1 MSLHRPDAV
10 TDNPTPG
17 GADLAPPGR
26 SAFVQVMAVTE
37 CVIDGTRRV
46 VGEAFTVAADRVDAL
61 VGYGYVMPD
70 ALFDLMQ
77 PEAAAQWRDRPRRGL
92 TAQSLVCDAAT
103 ADALWSGDGR
113 TLAPAGWA
121 ETSTYTAAPVTPGAV
136 RVLQLTQYDPGSSVY
151 RYHSA
156 ANSVDG
162 VVSAMVRYG
171 DSNPHCSL
179 RQWDGELHRR
189 TVELLAMTAD
199 VIHVHMDWRALHQD
213 LRYVLREGQRAA
225 ITYHGSVLPS
235 DGARVLV
242 DHDGDRRMGAMQ
254 FGARPYHGRHGV
266 TRYLPIPV
274 PVADYAAAAQSH
286 RRGDVLRIA
295 HSPTRR
301 EIKGTQTLLDAVDW
315 LRDAEGLR
323 IEVVMIEGLEHGAAL
338 RLKASCDVTFDSFW
352 LGMQGSGIEA
362 AAMGQ
367 AVIAG
372 DVLAAGEA
380 AALNGGACPWT
391 YADERYQ
398 LLTVLARLATD
409 PDYLAAEAARVG
421 AYVARVHDYRA
432 VGQRYRAFL
441 QEV

>member
-1 MSLHRPDAV
+1 MFHREE
-10 TDNPTPG
+10 G
-17 GADLAPPGR
+17 
-26 SAFVQVMAVTE
+26 
-37 CVIDGTRRV
+37 
-46 VGEAFTVAADRVDAL
+46 
-61 VGYGYVMPD
+61 
-70 ALFDLMQ
+70 
-77 PEAAAQWRDRPRRGL
+77 
-92 TAQSLVCDAAT
+92 
-103 ADALWSGDGR
+103 
-113 TLAPAGWA
+113 
-121 ETSTYTAAPVTPGAV
+121 
-136 RVLQLTQYDPGSSVY
+136 
-151 RYHSA
+151 
-156 ANSVDG
+156 
-162 VVSAMVRYG
+162 
-171 DSNPHCSL
+171 HCSL

-242 DHDGDRRMGAMQ
+242 DHDGDRRMGAVQ

-367 AVIAG
+367 AVI
-372 DVLAAGEA
+372 
-380 AALNGGACPWT
+380 GGVIT
-391 YADERYQ
+391 SS
-398 LLTVLARLATD
+398 LLTLVVVPVVYCYMDDLAQWALRKLGRT
-409 PDYLAAEAARVG
+409 PTTPKIEGLS
-421 AYVARVHDYRA
+421 
-432 VGQRYRAFL
+432 
-441 QEV
+441 